1 MGCMCRRDCIG
12 QSLAKIT
19 AMTTLAR
26 LYGSFSF
33 KLSEDMGGPEGVRAN
48 EHLNL
53 GIISPA
59 NGLRVHAVPRVSPSP
74 SASQQSATI
83 QQTSVSA

>member
-1 MGCMCRRDCIG
+1 
-12 QSLAKIT
+12 
-19 AMTTLAR
+19 MTTLAR

-33 KLSEDMGGPEGVRAN
+33 QLSEDMGGPEGVRAD

-59 NGLRVHAVPRVSPSP
+59 NGLRVHAVPRVSLPP
-74 SASQQSATI
+74 DASQQISAT
-83 QQTSVSA
+83 QQTLVST

>member
-1 MGCMCRRDCIG
+1 MALVICRRDCIG
-12 QSLAKIT
+12 QSLANVT
-19 AMTTLAR
+19 AMSTLAR

-33 KLSEDMGGPEGVRAN
+33 QLSEDMGGPSGVRAD

-59 NGLRVHAVPRVSPSP
+59 HGLRVLASPRV
-74 SASQQSATI
+74 TDGI
-83 QQTSVSA
+83 HK